1 MAASASAEEIQQA
14 AKGIVISFASVGANS
29 EQEADAARQCFK
41 GCNSL
46 RWAARMPL
54 ILHRLRLDMLTTNLN
69 LFPGCLA
76 GI

>member
-1 MAASASAEEIQQA
+1 MAAPVSAEEMLQA

-41 GCNSL
+41 GCKSL
-46 RWAARMPL
+46 RWATRMPL
-54 ILHRLRLDMLTTNLN
+54 IHYRLRLDMLTTWIS
-69 LFPGCLA
+69 GCLT